1 MIETQVVTVTVAGSA
16 GSASGNALT
25 PRPVN
30 GKLVAVYIDY
40 VTQPATCDVTISTP
54 NAPIKTLLTVTDG
67 NTDGWFYPRYV
78 VHSEAAVALTGTAG
92 GDRTMHPV
100 DDYIKVAVAQ
110 GDPGSVVAY
119 LLYER

>member
-16 GSASGNALT
+16 GSAEGNAQT

-54 NAPIKTLLTVTDG
+54 NAPIKTLLTVTD
-67 NTDGWFYPRYV
+67 NNADGWYYPRYV
-78 VHSEAAVALTGTAG
+78 VHSEAAAALTGTAG

-100 DDYIKVAVAQ
+100 DDHVKVAVAQ